1 MRVCV
6 CVCVGAR
13 HVMDNLGGKFPETA
27 VGLMGIPGACVCVGA
42 RHVMDNLGGKF
53 PETAVGLMGIPGVC
67 VCVVG
72 FVCACVRACVYVH
85 A

>member
-1 MRVCV
+1 MLWTTWICRR
-6 CVCVGAR
+6 AKYLL
-13 HVMDNLGGKFPETA
+13 D
-27 VGLMGIPGACVCVGA
+27 GA

>member
-1 MRVCV
+1 VCV
-6 CVCVGAR
+6 CVC
-13 HVMDNLGGKFPETA
+13 D
-27 VGLMGIPGACVCVGA
+27 GA